1 MIEDFLQRFPYWPR
15 SLAES
20 FGDLLGLALPES
32 DIYARA
38 KNFYHENLY
47 SPIVERYLIT
57 SQPAWNQSYAVNFL
71 DPTNA
76 QYARTLS
83 VEQPYIEIP
92 IDYAVFNSLDKAT
105 LDAWRASG
113 LRVNEYWPTANSSWR
128 GRMRP
133 YVVTRYDIRLVSSV
147 SNSIDYEFKPDG
159 YKFQYSYL
167 DVMSYSHQEVHSG
180 KSYILAKA
188 KASISNFV
196 GVESIL
202 ALHENGKS
210 FPDLSIANL
219 YEFSTYLQ
227 AYEKNLS
234 QISATVGN
242 SEAAARDALT
252 KYSREL
258 QTQIDIEARNLENL
272 EINLKNQAQA
282 EAFAVSRDIANL
294 IVSAQGVALQIS
306 ERLP

>member
-47 SPIVERYLIT
+47 SPIVGRYLIT
-57 SQPAWNQSYAVNFL
+57 SQPAWHQSYAVNFL

-92 IDYAVFNSLDKAT
+92 IDYAVINSLAGFDKAT

-133 YVVTRYDIRLVSSV
+133 YVVTRYDIRLVNSV

-167 DVMSYSHQEVHSG
+167 DLMSYSHQEVHSG

-202 ALHENGKS
+202 ALHENCVTLPDVNYEKAYS
-210 FPDLSIANL
+210 FLT
-219 YEFSTYLQ
+219 YEYAYKQFST
-227 AYEKNLS
+227 E
-234 QISATVGN
+234 
-242 SEAAARDALT
+242 
-252 KYSREL
+252 
-258 QTQIDIEARNLENL
+258 ID
-272 EINLKNQAQA
+272 
-282 EAFAVSRDIANL
+282 
-294 IVSAQGVALQIS
+294 
-306 ERLP
+306 